1 MPFPKTLCFIL
12 GVLVGVAGFFWV
24 ATGGIAPPQPQ
35 DTTRIDVGIA
45 QLKPEDRWL
54 EKVRFQI
61 VPLDGVLSL
70 HKYAIL
76 LITPPPGGIPRFPS
90 GSLADLDLT
99 ASTAYWTTVEIP
111 GRTYSYPEG
120 IQPIQI
126 ERNDFG
132 VNGDQVVVKFIDELI
147 PADKHYY
154 QPTQHL
160 LIGSSPTP

>member
-24 ATGGIAPPQPQ
+24 ATGGIAPPAPQ
-35 DTTRIDVGIA
+35 HITSIDVGIA

-76 LITPPPGGIPRFPS
+76 LMTPPPGGIPNSPS
-90 GSLADLDLT
+90 GSSAGLDLT
-99 ASTAYWTTVEIP
+99 ASTAYWTTVETP
-111 GRTYSYPEG
+111 GRTYSFPEG
-120 IQPIQI
+120 IQPVGI
-126 ERNDFG
+126 ERGDFG
-132 VNGDQVVVKFIDELI
+132 PNGDQVAVKFIDELVRT
-147 PADKHYY
+147 DKSYY
-154 QPTQHL
+154 QPSQHL
-160 LIGSSPTP
+160 LIGSSPMP